1 MRARRSV
8 PAITVSRHQIGFHQ
22 STLINAYNLR
32 HYLLF
37 VDLMMEFS
45 DFNFS
50 SAEEISLAL
59 AQRLK
64 RLRIQ
69 KEIAQADMAE
79 RMGVSRS
86 TLNTLENTGKASVIA
101 WIKLVQCLGQEG
113 QLQPLFKPVVASIA
127 DMAQQQKPARQRV
140 SRTRRIRKATP

>member
-1 MRARRSV
+1 M
-8 PAITVSRHQIGFHQ
+8 TQF
-22 STLINAYNLR
+22 L
-32 HYLLF
+32 
-37 VDLMMEFS
+37 

-50 SAEEISLAL
+50 SAEEISLVL

-69 KEIAQADMAE
+69 KDISQAEMAQ

-86 TLNTLENTGKASVIA
+86 TLNTLENTGKGSVTA

-113 QLQPLFKPVVASIA
+113 QLQPLFKPVITSIA
-127 DMAQQQKPARQRV
+127 DMAQQQKPTRQRV
-140 SRTRRIRKATP
+140 SRTRRITLSKP

>member
-1 MRARRSV
+1 M
-8 PAITVSRHQIGFHQ
+8 T
-22 STLINAYNLR
+22 
-32 HYLLF
+32 
-37 VDLMMEFS
+37 EFL

-50 SAEEISLAL
+50 SAEEISLVL

-69 KEIAQADMAE
+69 KEIAQAEMAQ

-86 TLNTLENTGKASVIA
+86 TLNTLENTGRGSVIA

-113 QLQPLFKPVVASIA
+113 QLQPLFKPVITSIA
-127 DMAQQQKPARQRV
+127 DMAQQQKPIRQRV
-140 SRTRRIRKATP
+140 SRTRRITLVKP

>member
-1 MRARRSV
+1 M
-8 PAITVSRHQIGFHQ
+8 T
-22 STLINAYNLR
+22 
-32 HYLLF
+32 
-37 VDLMMEFS
+37 EFL

-69 KEIAQADMAE
+69 KEIAQAEMAE

-113 QLQPLFKPVVASIA
+113 QLQPLFRRVITSIA
-127 DMAQQQKPARQRV
+127 EMEQQQIPARQRV
-140 SRTRRIRKATP
+140 SRTRHLPKDKP

>member
-1 MRARRSV
+1 M
-8 PAITVSRHQIGFHQ
+8 T
-22 STLINAYNLR
+22 
-32 HYLLF
+32 
-37 VDLMMEFS
+37 EFS

-50 SAEEISLAL
+50 SAEEISQAL

-64 RLRIQ
+64 SLRIH
-69 KEIAQADMAE
+69 KEIAQAEMAK

-86 TLNTLENTGKASVIA
+86 TLNTLENTGNGSLIA

-113 QLQPLFKPVVASIA
+113 QLQPLFKPVIASID

-140 SRTRRIRKATP
+140 SRTRRLPKCEP